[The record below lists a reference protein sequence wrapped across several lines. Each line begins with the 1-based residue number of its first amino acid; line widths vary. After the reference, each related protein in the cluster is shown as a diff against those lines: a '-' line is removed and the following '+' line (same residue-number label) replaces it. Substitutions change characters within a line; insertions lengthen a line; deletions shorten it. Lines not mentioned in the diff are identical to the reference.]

1 MLGIDELEDDTG
13 TVFRDTIT
21 LALAGFVAM
30 VVLVLPHLNPKAA
43 SPTVVTEPPGNLIVE
58 ARWPDTIDA
67 DVDLWV
73 QAPGETPVGYSNKGG
88 RTFNLLRD
96 DRGFY
101 GDPTELNYEMSFSR
115 GLPKGEYIVNLHY
128 YGVPNRAQV
137 APVPVIISV
146 SSRSATTGLST
157 RLFNER
163 ITLDH
168 LGAETTVVRFSVDEK
183 GMVVDDSVN
192 HIYKPLRASDGVAR
206 Q

>member
-73 QAPGETPVGYSNKGG
+73 RAPGEAPVGYSNKGG

-115 GLPKGEYIVNLHY
+115 GLPAGEYIINLHY
-128 YGVPNRAQV
+128 YGVPNRSQV
-137 APVPVIISV
+137 DPVPVIVSI
-146 SSRSATTGLST
+146 SSRSTTTGLST

-163 ITLDH
+163 VTLDH
-168 LGAETTVVRFSVDEK
+168 LGAELTAIRFSVDDGGK
-183 GMVVDDSVN
+183 VIDGSVS
-192 HIYKPLRASDGVAR
+192 HIYKPLRSGESMGR
-206 Q
+206 G